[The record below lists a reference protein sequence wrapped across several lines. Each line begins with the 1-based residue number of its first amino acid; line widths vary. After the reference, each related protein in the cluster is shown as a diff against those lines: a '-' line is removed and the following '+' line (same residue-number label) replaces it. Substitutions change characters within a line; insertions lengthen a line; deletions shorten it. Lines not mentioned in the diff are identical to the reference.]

1 MQLRTVCFLGLLSVL
16 PLNNFPLKTL
26 QVGPPHPRLPLLP
39 PRRRRRRALV
49 PFRVRGGV
57 RRREEGRR
65 RVRVRR
71 RRGPSGPA
79 GGGRPG
85 HVVLVRP
92 SALRKHGVAGRRGL
106 FLLKIVAPLIISH
119 SIN

>member
-1 MQLRTVCFLGLLSVL
+1 M
-16 PLNNFPLKTL
+16 
-26 QVGPPHPRLPLLP
+26 GPPHPRLPLLQP
-39 PRRRRRRALV
+39 RRRRALV

-65 RVRVRR
+65 RIRVRR

-92 SALRKHGVAGRRGL
+92 STLRKHGVAGRRGL
-106 FLLKIVAPLIISH
+106 FFLHILSPLIISH
-119 SIN
+119 SIKLKIVIF